1 MRVFL
6 TLIFIGTALLV
17 FQNCGDSARTIGLF
31 ADELGESST
40 SAQCQTPD
48 CANPGQLLWLS
59 IREYEPYKLNFDD
72 IVRLGYFNVGGQCGI
87 GFFPNHYFEW
97 TLREGF
103 GGQNIIA
110 SGAKDN
116 LCDLGQFQ
124 LSVEFNGAQ
133 PPQANQ
139 RYQLTVDLIG
149 VNENF
154 QQFSNPMPANNATL
168 DILFLTD

>member
-6 TLIFIGTALLV
+6 ALIFIGSALLA
-17 FQNCGDSARTIGLF
+17 FQNCGESARTVGIF
-31 ADELGESST
+31 ADELDESSA
-40 SAQCQTPD
+40 SAQCQTAECTD
-48 CANPGQLLWLS
+48 SGQLLWLS

-72 IVRLGYFNVGGQCGI
+72 ILRLGYFTVGGQCGI
-87 GFFPNHYFEW
+87 GFFSNHYFEW

-110 SGAKDN
+110 SGAGDN

-124 LSVEFNGAQ
+124 LFVEFNGTQ

-149 VNENF
+149 VNQNF

-168 DILFLTD
+168 DVLFLVE

>member
-6 TLIFIGTALLV
+6 TLIFVGSAMLI
-17 FQNCGDSARTIGLF
+17 FQNCGESARTVGLF
-31 ADELGESST
+31 ADEIDQSST
-40 SAQCQTPD
+40 STQCQTSN
-48 CANPGQLLWLS
+48 CTNPGQLLWLS
-59 IREYEPYKLNFDD
+59 IREYEPYKLNYDD
-72 IVRLGYFNVGGQCGI
+72 VIRLGYFTVGGQCGI

-103 GGQNIIA
+103 GGQNVIA
-110 SGAKDN
+110 SGTSDN

-124 LSVEFNGAQ
+124 LPIEFNGAQ

-154 QQFSNPMPANNATL
+154 QQFTNPMPANNGSV
-168 DILFLTD
+168 DILVISE